1 MERAAGDGCGLIGE
15 ALEVELH
22 PAFLFA
28 VEGQVLEA
36 GDIEIAAELAVDPLQ
51 EVEVEGGVE
60 PGPVVVG
67 PFENRAL
74 LLEIDPDQHLP
85 LGPEPLGAVG
95 KKPHN
100 RLRLEIADGRPREK
114 PDALPRRAGQRR
126 QWERT
131 GIIGADRD
139 DAQLGE
145 IGGEPGGGLAEIFAR
160 DVDRHIGGRRLER
173 LQEDAHLAAGTAAQ
187 FHEPAMRA
195 EMRRDRAG
203 IFLEDRDLGAGQI
216 VFRNL
221 TDLLEQGRAAHIV
234 EEFARQ
240 RLRVLSEPG
249 EHRSANSLLPPRR
262 TVKGEDAATNLYRSS
277 AWRSPENAQRAAG
290 GKKLR

>member
-1 MERAAGDGCGLIGE
+1 MAGS
-15 ALEVELH
+15 
-22 PAFLFA
+22 FLRSTPISISPSGPSSSA
-28 VEGQVLEA
+28 QWARNRTTASGSKLPM
-36 GDIEIAAELAVDPLQ
+36 VDP
-51 EVEVEGGVE
+51 
-60 PGPVVVG
+60 
-67 PFENRAL
+67 
-74 LLEIDPDQHLP
+74 
-85 LGPEPLGAVG
+85 G
-95 KKPHN
+95 KNPT
-100 RLRLEIADGRPREK
+100 RFP
-114 PDALPRRAGQRR
+114 
-126 QWERT
+126 
-131 GIIGADRD
+131 
-139 DAQLGE
+139 
-145 IGGEPGGGLAEIFAR
+145 GEPGGGLAEIFAR

-249 EHRSANSLLPPRR
+249 EHRVAKILLARR
-262 TVKGEDAATNLYRSS
+262 QIVKGEDAAIHPYRSS
-277 AWRSPENAQRAAG
+277 ARRSPENAQRAEG